1 MLTADYFDGR
11 STRVRVVMLALAG
24 EDLVITGEDL
34 DLRVPFAG
42 VKVDERL
49 GRAPRRLRFSDGA
62 FCVVKDLPAL
72 DALLSSAAHRDG
84 WVDRLQ
90 RHLQFVLISI
100 IVCAVLVAGAYKW
113 ALPWA
118 AAKGAANMPPVVSR
132 TLSVQSLHLLDGGI
146 LLPSRTPKNRQQA
159 LSSKFYGL
167 RLPEGGTPQNQLLF
181 RRSPGLGANAFTL
194 PDGTIILLYDLI
206 TVMDDDE

>member
-11 STRVRVVMLALAG
+11 STRVRVVMLELAG

-34 DLRVPFAG
+34 DLRVPLAE

-49 GRAPRRLRFSDGA
+49 GRAPRRLRFGDGA

-72 DALLSSAAHRDG
+72 DALLSAAAHRDG

-90 RHLQFVLISI
+90 RHVQFVLISI
-100 IVCAVLVAGAYKW
+100 VVCALLVAGGYKW

-118 AAKGAANMPPVVSR
+118 AAKGAANMPPVISR
-132 TLSVQSLHLLDGGI
+132 TLSVQALRALDGGL

-159 LSSKFYGL
+159 ISSKFYGFSPPP
-167 RLPEGGTPQNQLLF
+167 RGT
-181 RRSPGLGANAFTL
+181 
-194 PDGTIILLYDLI
+194 
-206 TVMDDDE
+206 